1 LLRTLQA
8 AGSYV
13 IKKPLDIDEVRTR
26 LWMVIAFRKCDL
38 QAKASRGGGAG
49 GGGEGTGG
57 DDEDRVYFKVVTK
70 GRGRKRKG
78 ASSSKHGTTVAA
90 GWSVF

>member
-49 GGGEGTGG
+49 GGEGTGG

-90 GWSVF
+90 GWSIF